1 MWRPGSLA
9 LPSCLRV
16 TSMDTF
22 TILTRQLIRM
32 WTGLVELIPNM
43 VIALAIIILA
53 AFAARFAKRIAD
65 RLTSRTSMR
74 ASLKQLIDTVM
85 SIGIWIVGLMIAA
98 TVVLPG
104 LTPASLVAG
113 LGIGT
118 IAIGFAFQDFF
129 QNFLAGILIMV
140 RKKMRIDDVIDC
152 EGIIGKVE
160 SISLRET
167 HVRKLSGELTI
178 VPNSTLFKNPVEI
191 LTDGPQRRHEI
202 VVGVSYDTD
211 LDQAAKVLRE
221 AVESVDLV
229 DQTKRIDILACEFN
243 TSSVDFAV
251 RWWAGSKPYDM
262 HCSRDAVIRAVKRAL
277 DAAGIEIPF
286 PYVTN
291 TFKEPMRIAP
301 VGDRPLDGED
311 PSGRYVPQR

>member
-1 MWRPGSLA
+1 M
-9 LPSCLRV
+9 
-16 TSMDTF
+16 TSFD
-22 TILTRQLIRM
+22 ILLRQLARM
-32 WTGLVELIPNM
+32 WQGFIELIPSM
-43 VIALAIIILA
+43 VIAIVILVLTR
-53 AFAARFAKRIAD
+53 FAARFAKKIAD
-65 RLTSRTSMR
+65 RLTARTKMR
-74 ASLKQLIDTVM
+74 ESLKQLVDTVV
-85 SIGIWIVGLMIAA
+85 SIAIWIIGLMVAA

-140 RKKMRIDDVIDC
+140 REKMRIGDVIEC

-160 SISLRET
+160 HISLRET

-191 LTDGPQRRHEI
+191 LTDGSQRRHEI

-211 LDQAAKVLRE
+211 LEKAGSVLRKAVE
-221 AVESVDLV
+221 AVELV
-229 DQTKRIDILACEFN
+229 DKQQRIDIFAREFN
-243 TSSVDFAV
+243 ASSVDFTV
-251 RWWAGSKPYDM
+251 RWWSGSKPYDM
-262 HCSRDAVIRAVKRAL
+262 HSSRDAVIRSIKQAL
-277 DAAGIEIPF
+277 DSAGIEIPF

-291 TFKEPMRIAP
+291 TFKEPMRLIP
-301 VGDRPLDGED
+301 DRPRSADD
-311 PSGRYVPQR
+311 DDA